1 MRYGHII
8 AEVLSQPWAI
18 LDAKFDAIVS
28 VLARRE
34 AGEEWTEEQ
43 IRAAVGERKSK
54 REMYCVTDEGSSFPY
69 GALLEKQATAGSG
82 PSKGKLTAVIPI
94 YGMILPRAAD
104 FDMSEV
110 GTSIESLRKNFSA
123 AMSNPDVKAVVF
135 DVDSPGGSVYHVEEF
150 AQEIYNAAGGA
161 KKIVS
166 QVNSLAASAAYY
178 LASQADE
185 IVITPS
191 GEAGSIGVRMMHQDI
206 SKALEMKGIKV
217 TNVTY
222 GKYKVENNPFEPMS
236 EEGLAF
242 AQQRVNDYGDMF
254 VKALARGREM
264 KVSQVK
270 EDFGEGRVFGAAE
283 AKKRGM
289 VDRVATLDET
299 LSRLGA
305 SAESARVPM
314 GASAEASVVTPTA
327 TAENNTEVQVNE
339 TTVQTSAAAADEARG
354 AERDRVAQIMQIAS
368 MHRMEAKAMDWIARG
383 LSVEQVKTTILDS
396 LKPASIAQPSAE
408 SAARIVSDEHDKLPA
423 GALAGR
429 AMRAIAGAHKF
440 KTTPALFSAQ
450 VLRDPALASKFQ
462 AQSAAGTGQTAGDQA
477 GGGWMFGDSISS
489 DFIELL
495 RPQSVVRSLTPTMAP
510 LINGTLN
517 VPKMKGGTT
526 GYWIGET
533 KAPTPSKITGG
544 NVKAS
549 AKKCA
554 AIALISNDL
563 LRFAP
568 ISADTMTRDDA
579 VLAVNQA
586 QDLAYIRSAGTEY
599 RPKGLATWC
608 PAANKLT
615 MTATPTL
622 ATTRGDLGRMI
633 LAIRK
638 ADVPFRRLGWIMS
651 PRTEYWLMWQCADGN
666 GNLFFN
672 REMLEMG
679 TLLGKPYRV
688 TTQIPETLGG
698 GTETELYL
706 ADFADVVLTDGPE
719 VAIEVSTEAAIYD
732 SGWQRDRRVLGR
744 PDGAASDH
752 VHRPD
757 RSPRRV
763 AGDAD
768 RADLGRLAPP
778 R

>member
-242 AQQRVNDYGDMF
+242 AQQRVNEYGDMF
-254 VKALARGREM
+254 VKAVARGRDV
-264 KVSQVK
+264 KVSDVK
-270 EDFGEGRVFGAAE
+270 ENFGEGRVFGAKE
-283 AKKRGM
+283 AKQRGM
-289 VDRVATLDET
+289 VDRIATLDET

-305 SAESARVPM
+305 AADNARVPM
-314 GASAEASVVTPTA
+314 GASAETGVAKTASA
-327 TAENNTEVQVNE
+327 GNDTEVQAMDE
-339 TTVQTSAAAADEARG
+339 TTVTQQQSAAAADKARDG
-354 AERDRVAQIMQIAS
+354 ERSRVAQIMQLAS
-368 MHRMEAKAMDWIARG
+368 MHNVPLAKAEKWIADG
-383 LSVEQVKTTILDS
+383 VGVEAVKDSILAGF
-396 LKPASIAQPSAE
+396 KPTSIAQPPAE
-408 SAARIVSDEHDKLPA
+408 SAARIVSDEHDKLPK

-429 AMRAIAGAHKF
+429 ALRAIAGAHKF
-440 KTTPALFSAQ
+440 KTTPAAFSAQ
-450 VLRDPALASKFQ
+450 VLRDPALASHFQ
-462 AQSAAGTGQTAGDQA
+462 ASSAAGTGQTAGDFS
-477 GGGWMFGDSISS
+477 GGGWMIGESISS

-495 RPQSVVRSLTPTMAP
+495 RPQSVVRSLMPTMAP
-510 LINGTLN
+510 LVNGSLN
-517 VPKMKGGTT
+517 VGKMKGGTT

-533 KAPTPSKITGG
+533 KAPTPSRITGG
-544 NVKAS
+544 TVKAS

-568 ISADTMTRDDA
+568 VSADTMTRDDS

-608 PAANKLT
+608 PTANKLT

-633 LAIRK
+633 LALRK

-706 ADFADVVLTDGPE
+706 ADFADVVITDGPE

-732 SGWQRDRRVLGR
+732 SGGNVIAVFSEDQTALRVITYTDLIVRHEESLVMLTGLTW
-744 PDGAASDH
+744 GA
-752 VHRPD
+752 
-757 RSPRRV
+757 
-763 AGDAD
+763 
-768 RADLGRLAPP
+768 
-778 R
+778 